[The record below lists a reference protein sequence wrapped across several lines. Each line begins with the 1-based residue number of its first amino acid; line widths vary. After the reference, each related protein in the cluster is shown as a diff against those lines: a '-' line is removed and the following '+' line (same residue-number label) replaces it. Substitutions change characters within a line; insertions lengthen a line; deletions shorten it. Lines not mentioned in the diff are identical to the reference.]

1 MPMLRTCMHASEM
14 HRVRSRSTACPADP
28 PPRAHASKQPPWI
41 RLARE
46 VFLFALSVPSTLVA
60 FRCWPSR
67 SFTTFAKC
75 HQAATQQLQHI
86 TNHLPISFFSR
97 RLLEVNILLKAIPY
111 KTTYTAHCI
120 VPSCRDVLITSYAM
134 FPYVIKKRQRSPPL
148 AEGQHLQIGL
158 DDFFSHARC
167 TGWCPQ

>member
-1 MPMLRTCMHASEM
+1 MSGGPSSSCPRLKTAALDSAC
-14 HRVRSRSTACPADP
+14 SRSLSLCP
-28 PPRAHASKQPPWI
+28 
-41 RLARE
+41 
-46 VFLFALSVPSTLVA
+46 
-60 FRCWPSR
+60 FRSQHPCCLPIWPSR